1 MHTDLTLTNTL
12 NDIHSAADSMLTAV
26 SLDPSMALIQTSTDQ
41 GFIGINWQPMI
52 NDQHV
57 LSAELD
63 RNLEGILL
71 GSRKTGYKW
80 KQSPEAEFRLGY
92 QSRDVESRCVIGK
105 V

>member
-1 MHTDLTLTNTL
+1 
-12 NDIHSAADSMLTAV
+12 
-26 SLDPSMALIQTSTDQ
+26 
-41 GFIGINWQPMI
+41 MI

-92 QSRDVESRCVIGK
+92 QSRDAESRCVIGK